1 MADLFQLTSIVAT
14 AIRECWLDALPQ
26 QGTPSDQ
33 DPGNM
38 EEANCIAKAVL
49 TAISDAGYEISPKQ
63 PS

>member
-14 AIRECWLDALPQ
+14 AIRECRLEALPRQDTPQ
-26 QGTPSDQ
+26 QQ
-33 DPGNM
+33 DPGNT
-38 EEANCIAKAVL
+38 EEANRIAKAVL